1 MRALARGMILATA
14 VLALPARAIDLRWS
28 AEVGTSAPTI
38 TKPGLGGRLEV
49 VAYDVFRG
57 IPLGFSFGVGYTR
70 VDPGDP
76 LLARKVFV
84 NQNTNGTPE
93 KSGYVLDFK
102 LDAIW
107 FFHVKGYERV
117 GIFGGL
123 RHDMFRADFR
133 YVGGDE
139 DFEVTADDWGLG
151 VGARGEMRLTRR
163 LSLVGTVGLDF
174 YPVSS
179 LYGHDA
185 TYSSDGSSTN
195 ARDNGN
201 GYTYTWK
208 DADKAI
214 NQPRLMPSLMVGLAW

>member
-1 MRALARGMILATA
+1 MRTLARAMVLTTA
-14 VLALPARAIDLRWS
+14 VLALPARAIDFRYAVL
-28 AEVGTSAPTI
+28 AGTSAPTL

-49 VAYDVFRG
+49 LAYDVFKEV
-57 IPLGFSFGVGYTR
+57 PLGFSFGFGYTR
-70 VDPGDP
+70 VDPGDA
-76 LLARKVFV
+76 LLARKVFI

-93 KSGYVLDFK
+93 KSGYFLDFK

-107 FFHVKGYERV
+107 FLKVKGYERV
-117 GIFGGL
+117 GIFAGL
-123 RHDMFRADFR
+123 RHDMFRGDFR

-139 DFEVTADDWGLG
+139 DFEVTADDWGFGL
-151 VGARGEMRLTRR
+151 GARGEMKLSRR
-163 LSLVGTVGLDF
+163 LSLLGSVGLDF
-174 YPVSS
+174 YPVST

-185 TYSSDGSSTN
+185 SYSSSGGSTN

-201 GYTYTWK
+201 GYTYRWK